1 MNFDLQS
8 YGKCDAVFDRGAFE
22 AIEVIDRPAY
32 VKQIMKFV
40 KPQFRYILN
49 GFEYEDP
56 VFFGP
61 PRPID
66 FSQLSQCFH
75 EYLVEI
81 ISKEDYSQQGKSDFG
96 VQNGMLD
103 VHYLIKPKTE

>member
-1 MNFDLQS
+1 MKLQSSDSRLVVYVGDFFQMNFDLQS

-32 VKQIMKFV
+32 VKQVMKLV

-56 VFFGP
+56 AFFGP
-61 PRPID
+61 PRPIN
-66 FSQLSQCFH
+66 FLQLSQYFIFAS
-75 EYLVEI
+75 V
-81 ISKEDYSQQGKSDFG
+81 
-96 VQNGMLD
+96 
-103 VHYLIKPKTE
+103 